1 MKRHTLAFVDIET
14 TGFDPDKHEIIEL
27 GVVLVKQLGD
37 AGKQFEVLEEIEL
50 KIKPERIEDADP
62 QALKVNGYDPSQWIF
77 ANTLTEAMTIFAA
90 KTDNAIF
97 TAHNLTFDYSFI
109 EHAFKKTGVEN
120 KMFYPKLDTISVAY
134 AKLHDNPQVDK
145 FRLQKL
151 CEYFAITNER
161 AHTALADAKATFL
174 VYEKLMNL

>member
-1 MKRHTLAFVDIET
+1 MKKNNLAFVDIET
-14 TGFDPDKHEIIEL
+14 TGFDPDKHEIIEIGL
-27 GVVLVKQLGD
+27 VLVKQLGD
-37 AGKQFEVLEEIEL
+37 DGNKFEVLEEVEL

-62 QALKVNGYDPSQWIF
+62 QALKVNGYEPSQWIF
-77 ANTLTEAMTIFAA
+77 ANTLEQAMKIFSEKTE
-90 KTDNAIF
+90 NAIF

-109 EHAFKKTGVEN
+109 DRAFKKTAIEN

-134 AKLHDNPQVDK
+134 AKLHNNPQVEK

-151 CEYFAITNER
+151 CEYFGIKNER

-174 VYEKLMNL
+174 IYEKLMNL

>member
-1 MKRHTLAFVDIET
+1 MRKNNLAFVDIEA
-14 TGFDPDKHEIIEL
+14 TGLNPDKHEIIEIGL
-27 GVVLVKQLGD
+27 VLVKQIGEGG
-37 AGKQFEVLEEIEL
+37 AKFEILEEIDL

-77 ANTLTEAMTIFAA
+77 ANTLEQAMKVFSE
-90 KTDNAIF
+90 KTKDAIF
-97 TAHNLTFDYSFI
+97 VAHNLTFDYSFI

-120 KMFYPKLDTISVAY
+120 KMFYPKIDTISIAF
-134 AKLHDNPQVDK
+134 AKLHKNPQVEK

-151 CEYFAITNER
+151 CEYFGIQNEK

>member
-1 MKRHTLAFVDIET
+1 MKRNNLAFVDIET

-27 GVVLVKQLGD
+27 GLVLVKQIGD
-37 AGKQFEVLEEIEL
+37 TGTQFEILKEIEL

-77 ANTLTEAMTIFAA
+77 ANTLKEAMNIFR
-90 KTDNAIF
+90 DNTEDANF
-97 TAHNLTFDYSFI
+97 GAHNLTFDYSFI
-109 EHAFKKTGVEN
+109 EHAFRVTETEN
-120 KMFYPKLDTISVAY
+120 KMFYPKIDTISVAY
-134 AKLHDNPQVDK
+134 AKLHKNPQVEK

-151 CEYFAITNER
+151 CEYFGIKNER

>member
-1 MKRHTLAFVDIET
+1 MKRHNLAFVDIET
-14 TGFDPDKHEIIEL
+14 TGFEPGKHEMIEI
-27 GVVLVKQLGD
+27 GIVVVKQIGD
-37 AGKQFEVLEEIEL
+37 EGKKFEVLEEVEL

-77 ANTLTEAMTIFAA
+77 ANTLKEAMTIFSA
-90 KTDNAIF
+90 KTENAIF
-97 TAHNLTFDYSFI
+97 VAHNLTFDYSFI
-109 EHAFKKTGVEN
+109 DHAFKKTEVEN
-120 KMFYPKLDTISVAY
+120 KMFYPKIDTISVAY
-134 AKLHDNPQVDK
+134 AKLHANPQVDK

-151 CEYFAITNER
+151 CEYFGIKNER